1 MLLAGLSDCSE
12 LVDGGKKGA
21 IDDLEEGELQAFIS
35 RLGIRAYAQNQNIPD
50 GPDGSDGPEGA
61 QDGGTTRD
69 QQVKSHQEAEPEPP
83 PPQIKD
89 KKPKKK
95 KTEAGSSKTKQNQN
109 QNQDLFE
116 FQPRHFLL
124 IRPRVK
130 WFLLE
135 YASEGSSEPQ
145 DPVLVGRYQTLA
157 QQLLQSEVD
166 QYRTRKNLQKGA
178 NSAWMKTVVSSGVLA
193 DRMAA
198 MTVLVQ
204 DAPVHSLDHLETLV
218 TLVSKKGGRRTGLM
232 ALDTLRDLLLSDLLP
247 DNRKLRP
254 FAQHPFQ
261 QLEERLGGNRDARDR
276 RLLLWYFED
285 RLKVLVGRFVE
296 ALGATA
302 RDTVPA
308 VRTKA
313 LSSAYQLL
321 SERPEQERALL
332 AQVVNKLGDPAY
344 KMAAKASHL
353 LELLLRRH
361 PNMKAA
367 VCQEVERLMFR
378 PNVGAKARY
387 YAVCFLNQV
396 VLSHEEAP
404 LAARLLALY
413 FSFFQACVRSGS
425 VQSKILSA
433 LLSGVNR
440 AFPYAG
446 AADREVQEQLETLFR
461 VVHLARFN
469 TAVQALMLLFQVL
482 DSQQSLSDRFY
493 VALYR

>member
-1 MLLAGLSDCSE
+1 M
-12 LVDGGKKGA
+12 DGGKKGA
-21 IDDLEEGELQAFIS
+21 IDDLEEGELQAFIT
-35 RLGIRAYAQNQNIPD
+35 RLGIRAYAEHQNIPD
-50 GPDGSDGPEGA
+50 EPDGSDGP
-61 QDGGTTRD
+61 DGLEDSRATGGEEKIKGHQAAAD
-69 QQVKSHQEAEPEPP
+69 QEPP
-83 PPQIKD
+83 TSQIKD

-95 KTEAGSSKTKQNQN
+95 KTEPGSSKTKQNQN
-109 QNQDLFE
+109 QNLFE
-116 FQPRHFLL
+116 FQPRQFLL
-124 IRPRVK
+124 IRPRGK
-130 WFLLE
+130 WFQLD
-135 YASEGSSEPQ
+135 YAAEGSSEPQ

-157 QQLLQSEVD
+157 RQLLESEVD
-166 QYRTRKNLQKGA
+166 LYRTKKNLQKGA

-204 DAPVHSLDHLETLV
+204 DAPVHSLDHVEALV

-247 DNRKLRP
+247 DSRKLRP
-254 FAQHPFQ
+254 FAQHAFQ
-261 QLEERLGGNRDARDR
+261 HLEERAGGNRDARDR

-285 RLKVLVGRFVE
+285 RLKALVARFVE
-296 ALGATA
+296 ALSATS
-302 RDTVPA
+302 RDTVAA

-313 LSSAYQLL
+313 LSSAYRLL
-321 SERPEQERALL
+321 LERPEQERALL
-332 AQVVNKLGDPAY
+332 GQVVNKLGDPAY

-353 LELLLRRH
+353 LQLLLRRH

-367 VCQEVERLMFR
+367 VCEEVQRLVFR
-378 PNVGAKARY
+378 PNVAAKARY

-396 VLSHEEAP
+396 VLSHQEAG
-404 LAARLLALY
+404 LAARLLTLY
-413 FSFFQACVRSGS
+413 FSLFQTCIRTGS
-425 VQSKILSA
+425 VESKMLSA

-440 AFPYAG
+440 AYPYAG
-446 AADREVQEQLETLFR
+446 AGDQKVREQLETLFR
-461 VVHLARFN
+461 VVHLARFS